1 MKPMGHKSTIATL
14 LAAAMISGC
23 SSAPAPVANA
33 APVSPQP
40 VAAVAPANSDVL
52 ATAPITVE
60 NQVELLSMR
69 DGDVASIAADLGT
82 AVQKGQVL
90 ASLDERQL
98 VAERDAQASKV
109 KSIDAD
115 LKNWDALTKVAD
127 AERDRAEAMWKAN
140 LITKQEQERAAYK
153 AQAARFEVERQRED
167 LNEAKAKLLALD
179 VELGRSKIT
188 APFAGMVARRYV
200 TVGQRVNKG
209 DKLFWVTATA
219 PLRIRV
225 MLPERYIGQIK
236 MGSELMVEAVNGPGK
251 EYRAKIV
258 RMSPVVDP
266 SSGTFEVVAEIAGSP
281 AALRPGMTAQ
291 VKPAK

>member
-1 MKPMGHKSTIATL
+1 MWVVAL
-14 LAAAMISGC
+14 LTVVLAGC
-23 SSAPAPVANA
+23 SSAPAPAANA
-33 APVSPQP
+33 APVSAQP
-40 VAAVAPANSDVL
+40 ATPPAPASGDVL
-52 ATAPITVE
+52 ATGPISVE
-60 NQVELLSMR
+60 NQVELLSLR
-69 DGDVASIAADLGT
+69 DGDIASIAADLGT

-90 ASLDERQL
+90 AALDERQL

-127 AERDRAEAMWKAN
+127 ADRDRAEAMWKAN
-140 LITKQEQERAAYK
+140 LITKQEQERTAYK

-167 LNEAKAKLLALD
+167 LNEAKAKLLGLEI
-179 VELGRSKIT
+179 ELSRSKIT

-219 PLRIRV
+219 PLRVRI

-236 MGSELMVEAVNGPGK
+236 MGSDLMVEAVSEPGQGH
-251 EYRAKIV
+251 RARVV

-281 AALRPGMTAQ
+281 ASLRPGMSAQ
-291 VKPAK
+291 VKLPK